1 MKKIVSLLLT
11 LLFLF
16 SFLPLLSYAA
26 GGDGAPPAV
35 PLDVGNHNDYD
46 DDGGGGGFIGGYDD
60 DFGGGGGGGTHY
72 YGGGGGSGS
81 ISGNDILWIGVALV
95 VLVIFFVIKSKTG
108 HTGRTAA
115 PSRTGTP
122 MPAAPAPVRDN
133 TEEITRAIT
142 QTDPLFSPDRF
153 IGWSK
158 EVFVTL
164 QQAWT
169 ARDWSRIRPFEKE
182 ELFRQHE
189 QQLQEYINL
198 GRINVMERINVNQ
211 SYLYKYVRDAE
222 YEYLTVYLAAR
233 MGDYIIDEKTR
244 QVIKGD
250 PNREYHMQY
259 LLTYMRKTGVLTNPA
274 TSNKSTTSCPH
285 CGAPIQITSAGK
297 CEYCDFIITT
307 GEHDWVLSNLDSIKA
322 NTQLDGGGV
331 FLR

>member
-1 MKKIVSLLLT
+1 MKKIVSLFLT
-11 LLFLF
+11 LLFL
-16 SFLPLLSYAA
+16 SLSCRCSAMRQGETALP
-26 GGDGAPPAV
+26 PPFRWTSAITTIT
-35 PLDVGNHNDYD
+35 D

-81 ISGNDILWIGVALV
+81 ISGNDILWIRRR
-95 VLVIFFVIKSKTG
+95 F
-108 HTGRTAA
+108 GRAGDFLCDQIEDRA
-115 PSRTGTP
+115 HRKNRGPQPHGYPHARRTGP
-122 MPAAPAPVRDN
+122 GAGQYRR
-133 TEEITRAIT
+133 ITRAIT